1 MYNCLKSHDAVL
13 TDDYQANECL
23 GLPIDDKAPSPVVLE
38 STITNDNFVC
48 KDRPTLY
55 TFSCTVYGSDLIW
68 HFNRERI
75 SVDFKASMEL
85 ALYSASLIHRQHL
98 VQCIMLQQCSR
109 WFQIE
114 LSADIMCHFVSPF
127 WQYNRSMKVRPM
139 HQSYPL
145 MCPVRPSVKTKIVLK
160 YAEWRAIKLQV
171 HHYTNN
177 SDNASMTNL
186 EC

>member
-75 SVDFKASMEL
+75 GGFQSFDGTGAIFSKPYPQAAPGPVYNVTAMLTLVSNRTFSRYNVPFCVSILTIQSFNESQADAPVIPFNVSCQTFCENENRTEVCRVKSYQVAGTP
-85 ALYSASLIHRQHL
+85 LYQ
-98 VQCIMLQQCSR
+98 
-109 WFQIE
+109 
-114 LSADIMCHFVSPF
+114 
-127 WQYNRSMKVRPM
+127 
-139 HQSYPL
+139 
-145 MCPVRPSVKTKIVLK
+145 
-160 YAEWRAIKLQV
+160 
-171 HHYTNN
+171 
-177 SDNASMTNL
+177 
-186 EC
+186 